1 MLSRVMALIDW
12 SDTILIV
19 DLGDE
24 PTFSDDMIAL
34 RRRLEDAADVDAVPD
49 VILNMQ
55 AVSVLNSSNL
65 AQILTAKKKL
75 TQAGR
80 RLRVCAVQDGVWS
93 VMLMSGL
100 DAVLSFAED
109 VSTSLA
115 SLQIR

>member
-75 TQAGR
+75 TLAGR
-80 RLRVCAVQDGVWS
+80 LLRLFAVQDGVWS